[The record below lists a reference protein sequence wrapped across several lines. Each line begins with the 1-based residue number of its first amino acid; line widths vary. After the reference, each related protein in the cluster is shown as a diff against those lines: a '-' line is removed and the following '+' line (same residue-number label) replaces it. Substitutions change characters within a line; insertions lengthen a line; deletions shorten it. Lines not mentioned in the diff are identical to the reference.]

1 MKHVKIIIFIFPII
15 LLSGCYDR
23 VPIERTSV
31 VAGAAHDITDDK
43 LLSGS
48 LEYLIFSDKEKISK
62 TVSTQTGKSI
72 YEMFNKRLLEAKKTY
87 LTGTIRT
94 LIISEDRAKYGIN
107 DIIDSFMRDQERNIN
122 TTVVVCKDKAVDII
136 KMDPKE
142 SSTMSGEIED
152 LIKSSYQTNFNQR
165 DTNIKDLYNM
175 RFQEGRR
182 IMLPYIEKYK
192 DTVRV
197 SSIAVFEEDKMIF
210 KIPSED
216 VKYVNLIRNQ
226 NTLGY
231 LNFNS
236 EKTLESFDIYCK
248 VSRKV
253 KANIKNNNIDYN
265 IKITLNSLVKENG
278 IDKFKEL
285 DKKTIDIIQ
294 DTYSNELKSKL
305 ESIIEKY
312 QKNYGVDVFDI
323 EKYAVAKL
331 GKDKADYVSSKFKD
345 SNINIEVKIKIN
357 SIGRVIR

>member
-1 MKHVKIIIFIFPII
+1 MKHIKIIIFIFPII

-31 VAGAAHDITDDK
+31 VSGSAQDIIDDN
-43 LLSGS
+43 LLSAS
-48 LEYLIFSDKEKISK
+48 LEYLIFTGKEKISK
-62 TVSTQTGKSI
+62 TVSTQTGQSI
-72 YEMFNKRLLEAKKTY
+72 YDIFNKRLLEAKKTY
-87 LTGTIRT
+87 LTGTIRS
-94 LIISEDRAKYGIN
+94 LIISEDRARYGID

-136 KMDPKE
+136 KIEPKE
-142 SSTMSGEIED
+142 SNTMSSEIED

-192 DTVRV
+192 DTVKI
-197 SSIAVFEEDKMIF
+197 SSVAVFEKDKMIF

-216 VKYVNLIRNQ
+216 VKYVNLIRNHD
-226 NTLGY
+226 TLGY
-231 LNFNS
+231 LNFS
-236 EKTLESFDIYCK
+236 GEKPLESFDIYCK
-248 VSRKV
+248 VNRKV
-253 KANIKNNNIDYN
+253 KADIKNDNINYN
-265 IKITLNSLVKENG
+265 IKITLNSLIKENS
-278 IDKFKEL
+278 INKFKEM
-285 DKKTIDIIQ
+285 DKKTIDTIQ
-294 DTYSNELKSKL
+294 DTYSKELKSKL

-312 QKNYGVDVFDI
+312 KSNYGVDVFDI
-323 EKYAVAKL
+323 QKYAVAKL